1 MPQAVVQQTT
11 TSQVGIRIVRG
22 DITELDVDAFV
33 LYANP
38 DLTLG
43 SGFGTVIS
51 VRGGP
56 DVQKELAGFGPVAV
70 GEVVVTGAGDLRAR
84 HIIHAVGPRFQE
96 ADTLAKLRTTVRNV
110 LRCAEERGIARLALP
125 AMGAGYHGIPND
137 VCARVMLETI
147 QDHLAGPTGL
157 TEVVLC
163 VLDTPQFTSF
173 EGRLAALELS
183 P

>member
-84 HIIHAVGPRFQE
+84 HIIHAVGPR
-96 ADTLAKLRTTVRNV
+96 
-110 LRCAEERGIARLALP
+110 
-125 AMGAGYHGIPND
+125 
-137 VCARVMLETI
+137 
-147 QDHLAGPTGL
+147 
-157 TEVVLC
+157 
-163 VLDTPQFTSF
+163 
-173 EGRLAALELS
+173 
-183 P
+183 